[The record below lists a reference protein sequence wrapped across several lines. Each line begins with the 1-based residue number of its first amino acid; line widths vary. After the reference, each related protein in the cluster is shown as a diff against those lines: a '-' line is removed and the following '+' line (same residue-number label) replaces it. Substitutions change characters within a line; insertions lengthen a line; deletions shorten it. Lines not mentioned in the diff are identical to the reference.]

1 MPKAVIINPNTSRA
15 MSRDIRSTAER
26 IFEGSPWS
34 VLAVNAPAGP
44 ESLESWRDYQLA
56 GATIMPLVEEHS
68 DADGFV
74 LACFGDPGLY
84 ALKEISPVPVVGIAE
99 AAMSF
104 ALLAGGRFGI
114 LAGMDRAVTLMDS
127 MVKTYG
133 LEGRYAGTV
142 PLSMRV
148 LAFEEDREATLAA
161 LEASARDLAGRGAD
175 VLLLG
180 CAGLT
185 GFRRDL
191 AGRVPLAVIDPVEA
205 GCRALRALVEAGIG
219 TGRSGLYAKPAAQ
232 TMNKLENFFSGEA
245 ARYFK
250 TWERGGEAPKA

>member
-1 MPKAVIINPNTSRA
+1 MPKAVVVNPNTSRA
-15 MSRDIRSTAER
+15 MTRDIEATAR
-26 IFEGSPWS
+26 RVFLPPWECA
-34 VLAVNAPAGP
+34 VVNASAGP

-56 GATIMPLVEEHS
+56 GAAVLPLLAEHA

-84 ALKEISPVPVVGIAE
+84 ALKETSAVPVVGIAE

-127 MVKTYG
+127 MVRTYG

-142 PLSMRV
+142 PLSLRV
-148 LAFEEDREATLAA
+148 LAFEEDRAGTLEALAA
-161 LEASARDLAGRGAD
+161 AAGRLAERGAD

-185 GFRRDL
+185 SFRAEL
-191 AGRVPLAVIDPVEA
+191 ADRVPVSVIDPVEA
-205 GCRALRALVEAGIG
+205 GCRALAALVAAGIG
-219 TGRSGLYAKPAAQ
+219 TGRSGLYARPAPQ
-232 TMNKLENFFSGEA
+232 TMNKLENFLSGEA
-245 ARYFK
+245 ARYFA
-250 TWERGGEAPKA
+250 TWERGDEAPKA